1 MCLISGEQWLYPI
14 QFIEE
19 ENKED
24 VFLMGATG
32 AAEGLRFGM
41 VPAGGDKDQRG
52 TRRSFRSRC

>member
-24 VFLMGATG
+24 VFLMGA
-32 AAEGLRFGM
+32 F
-41 VPAGGDKDQRG
+41 
-52 TRRSFRSRC
+52 SSYWSS